1 MKIKEQEG
9 PEIEHPYQDTTPS
22 EDIGPFENIYYCQPK
37 LKFTS
42 NGKVLYTVADK
53 GIILDS
59 QTKKSSYYA
68 HINPSELKKDI
79 RLADQ
84 NNIIVDEHKGNCI
97 TALDISV
104 DRTFVVTGD
113 AGYSPSIHIWEASS
127 GEYVTSILLPVA
139 TYGV

>member
-1 MKIKEQEG
+1 MKEEMA

-42 NGKVLYTVADK
+42 DGKVLYTIADK

-59 QTKKSSYYA
+59 ITKKSSYYA
-68 HINPSELKKDI
+68 HLHPSEDHKKDN

-84 NNIIVDEHKGNCI
+84 SNVIVDEHMGNTI

-104 DRTFVVTGD
+104 DRTLVVTGD
-113 AGYSPSIHIWEASS
+113 AGYSPSIHVWNASS
-127 GEYVTSILLPVA
+127 GEYVT
-139 TYGV
+139 